1 MKLIDVLDRLSV
13 LEIRASEVYSRA
25 ALAGDG
31 LEARLFFIKMA
42 KEELKH
48 ARTLLEMA
56 PRASSAAF
64 DLALSAGDLEAVNK
78 TVDEALR
85 TVPRAKGLD
94 GIFTAICRME
104 QGELNSIYESV
115 LHYYTNQMLPRGGV
129 EVFRQS
135 TEVHIAMLREAGEK
149 FGLGAAVRKELEG
162 LRVKR
167 LDYYKNIT

>member
-1 MKLIDVLDRLSV
+1 
-13 LEIRASEVYSRA
+13 
-25 ALAGDG
+25 DG

-56 PRASSAAF
+56 PRAKDDDF
-64 DLALSAGDLEAVNK
+64 DLAVSAGDLEAMERVLA
-78 TVDEALR
+78 ESLR

-115 LHYYTNQMLPRGGV
+115 LHYYTNQLLPRGGV
-129 EVFRQS
+129 EVFLQS

-149 FGLGAAVRKELEG
+149 FGLSGKTKGELET
-162 LRVKR
+162 LRVKEVN
-167 LDYYKNIT
+167 YYKNIK